1 MTIDEL
7 YNLLGKERDLNF
19 EMSRKVKGAD
29 KKYYLGL
36 STAYDTARGW
46 VFQMIGEEG
55 VEAFKEALRAEAYNR
70 LVKPKKKKAVP
81 TGDVMPW
88 SVKRKIMESENK
100 NNMAGGSWDY
110 NYVIIEDDESEGE
123 Q

>member
-7 YNLLGKERDLNF
+7 YDMLGKERDLSF

-36 STAYDTARGW
+36 STAYDTVRGW

-55 VEAFKEALRAEAYNR
+55 VKTFKEALRAEAYNR

-81 TGDVMPW
+81 TGDVIPW
-88 SVKRKIMESENK
+88 SVKRKIMESE
-100 NNMAGGSWDY
+100 G
-110 NYVIIEDDESEGE
+110 IDDV
-123 Q
+123 

>member
-7 YNLLGKERDLNF
+7 YDMLGKERDLNF

-36 STAYDTARGW
+36 STAYDTVRGW
-46 VFQMIGEEG
+46 VFQIIGEEG
-55 VEAFKEALRAEAYNR
+55 IEALKEALRAEAYNR

-81 TGDVMPW
+81 TGDVIPW
-88 SVKRKIMESENK
+88 SVKRKIMESED
-100 NNMAGGSWDY
+100 NNVWPEHKS
-110 NYVIIEDDESEGE
+110 
-123 Q
+123 